1 MLNSYLAIASRNGL
15 ERLCPEHPEA
25 TRFLSAQATRLRR
38 ERAVLV
44 WAVLPTDA
52 ADDIMEELR
61 FGEKQAA
68 LRLLQHT
75 AREGG
80 RLMTG

>member
-1 MLNSYLAIASRNGL
+1 MLNSYLGITSRNGL
-15 ERLCPEHPEA
+15 ERLCPEHPGV
-25 TRFLSAQATRLRR
+25 TRFLSAHASRLRR

-44 WAVLPTDA
+44 WAVLNDEVA
-52 ADDIMEELR
+52 EEIMEELR

-68 LRLLQHT
+68 LCLLQSS

-80 RLMTG
+80 RLAL